1 MRMVSMLALAGAM
14 SLATA
19 SIATNAAEEVKGG
32 AMMKAAKVQEI
43 AGKKNPT
50 NPITLGSISLTRRT

>member
-19 SIATNAAEEVKGG
+19 SIAANAAEEVKGG
-32 AMMKAAKVQEI
+32 AMMKAAPGTPATTSVSQDLLDK
-43 AGKKNPT
+43 AANDLLGK
-50 NPITLGSISLTRRT
+50 L